1 MAGAVTGMGGV
12 AVASRAFRGMRL
24 PGACDANL
32 GPLRKIEK
40 GYTAGQM
47 VETVVAGL
55 MVGADCAEALDRLQG
70 DEAVARIL
78 GYKPASVRSV
88 RDWLEKCHDEGL
100 VRRARETAGE
110 LALKASIPEPS
121 TGLHALQAV
130 LGVSARE
137 ASARLPDGSPRVA
150 TVDAD
155 ATVVESGKRAA
166 TWTYTGEKGY
176 QPMVAAWAECGVVLA
191 TEFRDGNV
199 PAAMAP
205 LACIRQ
211 AFAEL
216 PSCVRTYGC
225 RGDSACDN
233 QELLGWLDDEQRP
246 GGPSGTIYYAI
257 SARMVPDLAE
267 ASRAVPDS
275 GWTTFGK
282 DEDGT
287 LRQWAELDYVPG
299 LRGERRSARP
309 RRYIGLRLL
318 KAQGE
323 LFDDGHDRKHFAV
336 VTNRTERGDKV
347 DRVAPREGGHDRAHP
362 RRDQERSCRRA
373 PSQPEVRCQRR
384 LVRPQRGGLQRDGRP
399 ASGRRRSREP
409 GDADQEPALRSAD
422 GQRAPHTLQPQ
433 DHPALRR
440 YPRMGRARDPP
451 AGGVP
456 LPGTADRIA
465 RRPMNAGASHRAAR
479 RATAR
484 GRCAVVQ
491 FSGAFRIIIRAVE
504 ALPGGCRRCPAG
516 CVPR

>member
-1 MAGAVTGMGGV
+1 MRTKTPLQWKIPYEISPEPMAGAVTGMGGV

-347 DRVAPREGGHDRAHP
+347 IDEIKNGLAGARL
-362 RRDQERSCRRA
+362 
-373 PSQPEVRCQRR
+373 PSQKFGANAAWFALNAVAYN
-384 LVRPQRGGLQRDGRP
+384 VM
-399 ASGRRRSREP
+399 A
-409 GDADQEPALRSAD
+409 ALRLAADDPESRVMRIRSLRFDLLTVSA
-422 GQRAPHTLQPQ
+422 RLTRFSRKITLRFAGTPAWVGRVIRLLEAFPCRVQPT
-433 DHPALRR
+433 
-440 YPRMGRARDPP
+440 G
-451 AGGVP
+451 
-456 LPGTADRIA
+456 
-465 RRPMNAGASHRAAR
+465 
-479 RATAR
+479 
-484 GRCAVVQ
+484 
-491 FSGAFRIIIRAVE
+491 
-504 ALPGGCRRCPAG
+504 
-516 CVPR
+516 